1 MYAITVYLLILHE
14 QWYTIDRGFA
24 INIPGP
30 PNNFVIFFRNEQ
42 ILRLLYAV
50 EPGNGGLELV
60 FTALL
65 RLHFVKLT

>member
-30 PNNFVIFFRNEQ
+30 PNNFVIFF
-42 ILRLLYAV
+42 
-50 EPGNGGLELV
+50 
-60 FTALL
+60 
-65 RLHFVKLT
+65 